1 MTDLNDYTAE
11 TLRAWAADFRTG
23 RVAWLRG
30 RNISAT
36 GALASSIAESVSRQ
50 EGAVTLEMSFE
61 DHGRFIDMKQSS
73 ISHDKWGRDG
83 ITRLEAWVR
92 KRGVERFRA
101 GYLRKRKYLPKGEQK
116 LVNSI
121 AWGIAINRT
130 KGKFKR
136 KQWYNKPKS
145 AAITELYNQVAAGM
159 LDIVADNMSD
169 TLQAPG
175 ANPRF

>member
-1 MTDLNDYTAE
+1 MTDLNDYTEE
-11 TLRAWAADFRTG
+11 TLRGWAVDFRIG
-23 RVAWLRG
+23 RIAWLRG

-36 GALASSIAESVSRQ
+36 GALASSIAESISRE

-61 DHGRFIDMKQSS
+61 DHGRYIDMKQSS

-83 ITRLEAWVR
+83 IKRLEAWVR
-92 KRGVERFRA
+92 KQGIQKFKA

-130 KGKFKR
+130 NGKFR
-136 KQWYNKPKS
+136 RRPWYNKPKS

-159 LDIVADNMSD
+159 LDLVADNVTE
-169 TLQAPG
+169 TL
-175 ANPRF
+175 